1 MLWLTDVDNDSGSSI
16 KKRWG
21 YGLAWLNPKMDLPN
35 TEYDQFGCHT
45 PIFNQLAIYAMVIQV
60 ATSGNSHIKLYFWV
74 DDHSFILKQRE
85 FNHGISYRYINV
97 LWCYNSYIY
106 IYTYIAYH
114 LHWFCFLPHTKTSIK
129 GNWKTE
135 ILSFASWDVGRPP
148 CWQSRRQISTPS
160 GPRCTMISWCRMPFE
175 LIS

>member
-1 MLWLTDVDNDSGSSI
+1 
-16 KKRWG
+16 
-21 YGLAWLNPKMDLPN
+21 MDLPN

-60 ATSGNSHIKLYFWV
+60 ATRGNSHIKLYFWV

-114 LHWFCFLPHTKTSIK
+114 LHWLCFLPPTKNIYQRK
-129 GNWKTE
+129 LKNRDFK
-135 ILSFASWDVGRPP
+135 LR
-148 CWQSRRQISTPS
+148 QLRRRQAAMLAKPKANIDAVWSTVHDDIMVQDAVWTDILKLKIQMGIGNSDFDVIFCHILVFLP
-160 GPRCTMISWCRMPFE
+160 
-175 LIS
+175 